1 MKETIKLF
9 NRICRVI
16 NPEVFYSIGITDYKE
31 LTFQGHFKNETAL
44 QFRSAR
50 YDNAINDIGYVTFTR
65 TVFGHK
71 IKITLT

>member
-16 NPEVFYSIGITDYKE
+16 NPEVFYDYKE